1 MPIWQNLYTF
11 SNIYEQTAAA
21 AQHSQLDQEERKE
34 DGRFALGHVGFGQI
48 WPQRRGNSF
57 LKPHNSSLGFHIILS
72 KILQFQYLEK
82 LINSMKV
89 MNESS

>member
-1 MPIWQNLYTF
+1 MASKSPTHVGINSQNIFEKCQFGKMYTKLVTF
-11 SNIYEQTAAA
+11 CEQTAAA

-57 LKPHNSSLGFHIILS
+57 LKPHNSSLGFHLIL
-72 KILQFQYLEK
+72 
-82 LINSMKV
+82 
-89 MNESS
+89 

>member
-1 MPIWQNLYTF
+1 MPIWQNVYKV
-11 SNIYEQTAAA
+11 SNICEQTAAA

-57 LKPHNSSLGFHIILS
+57 LKPHNSSLGFHLILS
-72 KILQFQYLEK
+72 KYCNFNI
-82 LINSMKV
+82 
-89 MNESS
+89 

>member
-34 DGRFALGHVGFGQI
+34 DGRFAVGHIAFGQI

-57 LKPHNSSLGFHIILS
+57 LKPHNSSFRVLFNFVKNVVILIFR
-72 KILQFQYLEK
+72 KFYQFYECHK
-82 LINSMKV
+82 
-89 MNESS
+89 